1 MKKLVYVKKRINKQD
16 SYKID
21 TDYLNYINEPKIS
34 IFWSI
39 LGLLCFVIGW
49 VSIFGFLCV

>member
-21 TDYLNYINEPKIS
+21 TDYLNFKNRLYFAAYYGSIIS
-34 IFWSI
+34 IIILFALSI
-39 LGLLCFVIGW
+39 LISF
-49 VSIFGFLCV
+49 

>member
-21 TDYLNYINEPKIS
+21 TDYLNYKNRLYFVTYYGSIIS
-34 IFWSI
+34 III
-39 LGLLCFVIGW
+39 LFALTILI
-49 VSIFGFLCV
+49 SL

>member
-1 MKKLVYVKKRINKQD
+1 MKKLVYVKKRVKNLE
-16 SYKID
+16 SYKVD

-49 VSIFGFLCV
+49 SAIFGFLFV